1 MLKVFLRNFL
11 STLESFYCVLVIYN
25 ACVVRDGR
33 PGGQAVDRRWRVDWL
48 TYMASRHS
56 YVIIRWVGE
65 DADTDMK

>member
-1 MLKVFLRNFL
+1 M
-11 STLESFYCVLVIYN
+11 LVIYN

-56 YVIIRWVGE
+56 YVVIRWVGVGGRLV
-65 DADTDMK
+65 TLT

>member
-11 STLESFYCVLVIYN
+11 STLKSSTVCLLFIMRD
-25 ACVVRDGR
+25 VRDGR

-56 YVIIRWVGE
+56 YVVIRWVGE
-65 DADTDMK
+65 ADMT